1 MACVD
6 RMLAFVE
13 LGLVE
18 LSRAVIGAEPQEDT
32 KVTAQLYRIRNHI
45 NGEWV
50 DEPDAEYVPLRNPST
65 GQVIGE
71 VPISSPQTSR
81 KAVAAAAEAFPGWS
95 ATPLPK
101 RMNLVHQMHQALKDN
116 LEPLAQAIAIDQ
128 GKHVSEA
135 RGEVGRVIE
144 IVQMACAIP
153 ALIQGEAIQG
163 IATNISGRVIKAPLG
178 VFCGV
183 APFNFPALVFGW
195 FIPFAI
201 GTGNTFV
208 YKPST
213 ESPLFMQKMMQL
225 LVDIGIPKGVINVIH
240 GERETVEAWYDDE
253 NVAGVCLVG
262 STPTAKAIAEGCGRN
277 GKKTMLLGG
286 AKNFLLA
293 MEDAPID
300 LLIENVLMSGY
311 GSAGQR
317 CLAVSNIAVVPE
329 IHDEFVERL
338 VEASRKV
345 TVGDALDP
353 DVFMGPVISAKAKE
367 RVERYIDIGLSEG
380 AKLALDGRQPVVS
393 DRNRDGYFVGPT
405 VFTDVTPCMQIARD
419 EIFGPVLSIIKVG
432 CIDTALKLI
441 RQHKLGNGACIFTQN
456 AYYTE
461 KFISEADVGMIG
473 VNVGIC
479 APHPYLPFGGVKG
492 SLVGNNKVQG
502 KDAIDFF
509 TQNKVATVRIVEPGI
524 RSGSGSAPAATS
536 GVRSCVAS

>member
-1 MACVD
+1 MNSQA
-6 RMLAFVE
+6 
-13 LGLVE
+13 
-18 LSRAVIGAEPQEDT
+18 I
-32 KVTAQLYRIRNHI
+32 RIQNHI
-45 NGEWV
+45 NGEWE
-50 DEPDAEYVPLRNPST
+50 DEVGGQYVPLRNPST

-71 VPISSPQTSR
+71 VPISSPETSR
-81 KAVAAAAEAFPGWS
+81 RAVAAAAAAFPAWK
-95 ATPLPK
+95 AMPLPK
-101 RMNLVHQMHQALKDN
+101 RMNYIHLMHQALKDN
-116 LEPLAQAIAIDQ
+116 LEALAQAVAVDQ
-128 GKHVSEA
+128 GKHIAEA

-153 ALIQGEAIQG
+153 ALIQGETIQG
-163 IATNISGRVIKAPLG
+163 IANNINGRVIKAPIG

-225 LVDIGIPKGVINVIH
+225 LVDIGLPKGVVNVVH
-240 GERETVEAWYDDE
+240 GERETVEAWYDDD
-253 NVAGVCLVG
+253 NVSGVCLVG
-262 STPTAKAIAEGCGRN
+262 STPTAQAIAAGCGRN

-293 MEDAPID
+293 MEDAPMD

-329 IHDEFVERL
+329 IYDEFVERL
-338 VEASRKV
+338 VAASKGVR
-345 TVGDALDP
+345 VGDATDP
-353 DVFMGPVISAKAKE
+353 EVFMGPVISSKAKE
-367 RVERYIDIGLSEG
+367 RIERYVDIGVAEG
-380 AKLALDGRQPVVS
+380 ATLALDGRNPSVS
-393 DRNRDGYFVGPT
+393 EGNKEGYFVGPT
-405 VFTDVTPCMQIARD
+405 IFTNVTPCMQIARE
-419 EIFGPVLSIIKVG
+419 EIFGPVLSVIKIG
-432 CIDTALKLI
+432 CIDSALDAI
-441 RQHKLGNGACIFTQN
+441 RKHKLGNGACIFTQN
-456 AYYTE
+456 TYYTE
-461 KFISEADVGMIG
+461 KFISEADVGMVG

-479 APHPYLPFGGVKG
+479 APHPYLPFGGIKG

-509 TQNKVATVRIVEPGI
+509 TQNKVATVRIVEPG
-524 RSGSGSAPAATS
+524 AKPAAA
-536 GVRSCVAS
+536 GNAGNGAVRSCVAS